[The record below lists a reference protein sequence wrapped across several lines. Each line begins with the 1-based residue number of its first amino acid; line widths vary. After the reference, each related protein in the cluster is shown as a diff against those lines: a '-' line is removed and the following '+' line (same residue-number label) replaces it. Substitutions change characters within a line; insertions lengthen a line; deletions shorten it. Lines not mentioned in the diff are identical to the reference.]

1 MMKNKISNNIK
12 LERKKLGILQ
22 EHIAEEFNIR
32 QSSIS
37 SIEKRIDSNTYV
49 KYLFYLR
56 KKGVDLN
63 QLFDDSIQED

>member
-1 MMKNKISNNIK
+1 MKNKISNNIK